1 MVAILQNSTQV
12 APSAPPSG
20 ISTCG
25 LSCCLGQESGP
36 ASGDE
41 AGTWC
46 SSSRGRWELQKA
58 AEQRQTLVVRL

>member
-36 ASGDE
+36 ASGNE

-46 SSSRGRWELQKA
+46 FSSRGQWEPQKDV
-58 AEQRQTLVVRL
+58 EKGQ